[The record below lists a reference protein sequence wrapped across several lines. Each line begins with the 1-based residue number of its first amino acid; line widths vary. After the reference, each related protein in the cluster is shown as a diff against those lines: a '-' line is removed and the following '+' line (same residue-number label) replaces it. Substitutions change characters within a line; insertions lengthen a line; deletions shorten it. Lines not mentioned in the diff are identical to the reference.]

1 MYRGLNSI
9 TGELFAL
16 KEIELRA
23 SASSS
28 AVQMKQAQKLGEEI
42 AVMNNLSHPHIV
54 RCVCLSNGKC
64 ARLVVFRTQRLQ
76 LCRYQGSYRTAT
88 HFYIFMEY
96 VPGGSIAR

>member
-1 MYRGLNSI
+1 MIVRAFDFLLANNRPWAPFAQVYRGLNSI

-23 SASSS
+23 SANSS

-54 RCVCLSNGKC
+54 RCVCAATAFLNLS
-64 ARLVVFRTQRLQ
+64 AHAQ
-76 LCRYQGSYRTAT
+76 LL
-88 HFYIFMEY
+88 
-96 VPGGSIAR
+96 